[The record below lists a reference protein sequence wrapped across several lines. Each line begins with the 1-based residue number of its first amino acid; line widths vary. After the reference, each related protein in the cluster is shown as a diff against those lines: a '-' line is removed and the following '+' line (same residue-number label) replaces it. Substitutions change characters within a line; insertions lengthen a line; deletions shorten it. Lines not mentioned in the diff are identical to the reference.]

1 MGILSSLFGLNS
13 KEEEKT
19 VVVKVP
25 TKSVV
30 EPTIKE
36 SLANLAIEVIGASE
50 RTALI
55 PLKENNVSTKYSELV
70 KLGLE
75 NSANAKILKK
85 QLDNIN
91 YYNNTILKAQELLK
105 YLKDVN
111 NCLGNSVILV
121 NTSTFYEL
129 CRKYNLSIGL
139 LQDFTGVIPAQN
151 LNELMDISNKLH
163 TDNNA
168 SRLHINYQTVR
179 VNRISNYSGGKSDS
193 YVKERL
199 EYYFNILQVHT
210 YSLSDISLCHAENF
224 TEQLFEKII
233 RSREVTRKIER
244 KSPSKLTEEEQDAQ
258 ITMAGTHI
266 RTDSVSVNKEI
277 KYLKIG
283 DEFDDRPIFYINA
296 KKGYIVTCYNHFIIY
311 IIKSGYSTNASGKFN
326 QIY

>member
-91 YYNNTILKAQELLK
+91 YYNNAILKAQELLK

-224 TEQLFEKII
+224 TEEKWADHVFVDYVTPDNFFIACPKFNLKERPVII
-233 RSREVTRKIER
+233 
-244 KSPSKLTEEEQDAQ
+244 SKPIDPIIFQYCPFGVL
-258 ITMAGTHI
+258 IYTMW
-266 RTDSVSVNKEI
+266 
-277 KYLKIG
+277 G
-283 DEFDDRPIFYINA
+283 DEAEDKVFEEY
-296 KKGYIVTCYNHFIIY
+296 KKLNNLV
-311 IIKSGYSTNASGKFN
+311 
-326 QIY
+326 

>member
-13 KEEEKT
+13 KEEEQP
-19 VVVKVP
+19 VVVKVSAKP
-25 TKSVV
+25 VV

-50 RTALI
+50 RTALM
-55 PLKENNVSTKYSELV
+55 PLRENNISTKYSELV

-75 NSANAKILKK
+75 NSANAKVLKK

-91 YYNNTILKAQELLK
+91 YYNNTILKAQELLR

-163 TDNNA
+163 IDDNA
-168 SRLHINYQTVR
+168 SRLRINRHLVR
-179 VNRISNYSGGKSDS
+179 VNKISNYSKRSDS

-199 EYYFNILQVHT
+199 EHYFNILQMAT
-210 YSLSDISLCHAENF
+210 YRMSDVSLYNDKNF
-224 TEQLFEKII
+224 TKEKWAEHVYVDIDWVASDNFFIACPKSNLQEKPVIMSKSIDPII
-233 RSREVTRKIER
+233 FQYCPYGV
-244 KSPSKLTEEEQDAQ
+244 LVY
-258 ITMAGTHI
+258 TMW
-266 RTDSVSVNKEI
+266 
-277 KYLKIG
+277 G
-283 DEFDDRPIFYINA
+283 DEAEDKVFEEY
-296 KKGYIVTCYNHFIIY
+296 KKLNNLV
-311 IIKSGYSTNASGKFN
+311 
-326 QIY
+326 

>member
-129 CRKYNLSIGL
+129 CHKYNLSIGL

-224 TEQLFEKII
+224 TEEKWADHVFVDVDYVTPDNFFIACPKFNLKERPVII
-233 RSREVTRKIER
+233 
-244 KSPSKLTEEEQDAQ
+244 SKPIDPIIFQYCPFGVL
-258 ITMAGTHI
+258 IYTMW
-266 RTDSVSVNKEI
+266 
-277 KYLKIG
+277 G
-283 DEFDDRPIFYINA
+283 DEAEDKVFEEY
-296 KKGYIVTCYNHFIIY
+296 KKLNNLV
-311 IIKSGYSTNASGKFN
+311 
-326 QIY
+326 

>member
-50 RTALI
+50 RIALI

-224 TEQLFEKII
+224 TEEKWADHVFVDVDYVTPDNFFIACPKFNLKERPVII
-233 RSREVTRKIER
+233 
-244 KSPSKLTEEEQDAQ
+244 SKPIDPIIFQYCPFGVL
-258 ITMAGTHI
+258 IYTMW
-266 RTDSVSVNKEI
+266 
-277 KYLKIG
+277 G
-283 DEFDDRPIFYINA
+283 DEAEDKVFEEY
-296 KKGYIVTCYNHFIIY
+296 KKLNNLV
-311 IIKSGYSTNASGKFN
+311 
-326 QIY
+326 

>member
-168 SRLHINYQTVR
+168 SRLHINYQTAR

-210 YSLSDISLCHAENF
+210 YSLSNISLCHAENF
-224 TEQLFEKII
+224 TEEKWADRVFVDVDYVTPDNFFIACPKFNLKERPVII
-233 RSREVTRKIER
+233 
-244 KSPSKLTEEEQDAQ
+244 SKPIDPIIFQYCPFGVL
-258 ITMAGTHI
+258 IYTMW
-266 RTDSVSVNKEI
+266 
-277 KYLKIG
+277 G
-283 DEFDDRPIFYINA
+283 DEAEDKVFEEY
-296 KKGYIVTCYNHFIIY
+296 KKLNNLV
-311 IIKSGYSTNASGKFN
+311 
-326 QIY
+326 

>member
-25 TKSVV
+25 TKSIV

-224 TEQLFEKII
+224 TEEKWADHVFVDVDYVTPDNFFIACPKFNLKERPVII
-233 RSREVTRKIER
+233 
-244 KSPSKLTEEEQDAQ
+244 SKPIDPIIFQYCPFGVL
-258 ITMAGTHI
+258 IYTMW
-266 RTDSVSVNKEI
+266 
-277 KYLKIG
+277 G
-283 DEFDDRPIFYINA
+283 DEAEDKVFEEY
-296 KKGYIVTCYNHFIIY
+296 KKLNNLV
-311 IIKSGYSTNASGKFN
+311 
-326 QIY
+326 

>member
-179 VNRISNYSGGKSDS
+179 VNRISNYSRGKSDS

-224 TEQLFEKII
+224 TEEKWADHVFVDVDYVTPDNFFIACPKFNLKERPVII
-233 RSREVTRKIER
+233 
-244 KSPSKLTEEEQDAQ
+244 SKPTDPIIFQYCPFGVL
-258 ITMAGTHI
+258 IYTMW
-266 RTDSVSVNKEI
+266 
-277 KYLKIG
+277 G
-283 DEFDDRPIFYINA
+283 DEAEDKVFEEY
-296 KKGYIVTCYNHFIIY
+296 KKLNNLV
-311 IIKSGYSTNASGKFN
+311 
-326 QIY
+326 

>member
-36 SLANLAIEVIGASE
+36 SLANLAVEVIGASE

-224 TEQLFEKII
+224 TEEKWADHVFVDVDYVTPDNFFIACPKFNLKERPVII
-233 RSREVTRKIER
+233 
-244 KSPSKLTEEEQDAQ
+244 SKPIDPIIFQYCPFGVL
-258 ITMAGTHI
+258 IYTMW
-266 RTDSVSVNKEI
+266 
-277 KYLKIG
+277 G
-283 DEFDDRPIFYINA
+283 DEAEDKVFEEY
-296 KKGYIVTCYNHFIIY
+296 KKLNNLV
-311 IIKSGYSTNASGKFN
+311 
-326 QIY
+326 

>member
-151 LNELMDISNKLH
+151 LNELISNKLH

-168 SRLHINYQTVR
+168 SRLHINYQTSIGFLTTAEEKVTPMSKNAWNTILIYCKYIHIAYLIL
-179 VNRISNYSGGKSDS
+179 V
-193 YVKERL
+193 YVMPR
-199 EYYFNILQVHT
+199 ILQRR
-210 YSLSDISLCHAENF
+210 NG
-224 TEQLFEKII
+224 
-233 RSREVTRKIER
+233 
-244 KSPSKLTEEEQDAQ
+244 Q
-258 ITMAGTHI
+258 IMF
-266 RTDSVSVNKEI
+266 
-277 KYLKIG
+277 L
-283 DEFDDRPIFYINA
+283 
-296 KKGYIVTCYNHFIIY
+296 
-311 IIKSGYSTNASGKFN
+311 
-326 QIY
+326 